1 MSDISNHTITG
12 LTYEDTLPLRWVAA
26 TAALPD
32 AQQIRIQESNAEV
45 LRTITVLEEHPGET
59 VSDHDPATQE
69 LQRMDFKINLLLDLV
84 GQMLA
89 HHSTLPEPLPVSLS
103 ATTIQWDAQAA
114 PDVDSYLNVEL
125 FLSRKYPRPIMFYG
139 QVQQVS
145 PVPGGFRMMVVLEG
159 MSEVVRD
166 GIEKFIF
173 RHHRRSI
180 AHARRS

>member
-1 MSDISNHTITG
+1 MSDTSNHSITG

-26 TAALPD
+26 TVAPSD
-32 AQQIRIQESNAEV
+32 AQQVRIQESNAEV
-45 LRTITVLEEHPGET
+45 LRAVAFLEEHQGEA
-59 VSDHDPATQE
+59 VLEHDPITQE

-84 GQMLA
+84 GQVLA

-103 ATTIQWDAQAA
+103 AKAIQWDAQVA
-114 PDVDSYLNVEL
+114 PDLGSHLNVEF

-139 QVQQVS
+139 QVQQVNT
-145 PVPGGFRMMVVLEG
+145 VPGGFRTTVALEG

-166 GIEKFIF
+166 WLEKFIF

-180 AHARRS
+180 AHSRRG